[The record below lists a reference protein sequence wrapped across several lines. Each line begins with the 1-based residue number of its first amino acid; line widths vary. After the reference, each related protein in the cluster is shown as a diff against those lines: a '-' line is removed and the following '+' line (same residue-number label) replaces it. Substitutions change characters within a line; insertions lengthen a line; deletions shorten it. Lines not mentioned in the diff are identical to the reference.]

1 MSLREKILA
10 TCELTKQ
17 AVKLPKV
24 DEAVYVTEIS
34 AASFS
39 EVLDKRAELK
49 KTLGDKA
56 DHRLLFV
63 ARCTVDA
70 AGERVFSDADVDAIA
85 KLSNSD
91 VQTLFNAAAELNGL
105 LSKEPEKNSETS
117 PSDTSA

>member
-1 MSLREKILA
+1 MSLREKILKA
-10 TCELTKQ
+10 SELAKQ
-17 AVKLPKV
+17 AVKLSKV
-24 DEAVYVTEIS
+24 DEPVYVSEIS

-39 EVLDKRAELK
+39 EVLEKRAELK
-49 KTLGDKA
+49 KSHGDKA

-63 ARCTVDA
+63 ARCTVDE
-70 AGERVFSDADVDAIA
+70 AGSRVFTDEDVGEIA

-105 LSKEPEKNSETS
+105 VSKEPEKNSETS